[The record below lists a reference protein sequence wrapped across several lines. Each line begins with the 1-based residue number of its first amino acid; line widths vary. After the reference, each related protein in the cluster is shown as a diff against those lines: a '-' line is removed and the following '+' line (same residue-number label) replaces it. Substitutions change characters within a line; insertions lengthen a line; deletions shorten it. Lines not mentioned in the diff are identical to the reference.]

1 MTRAWLLLGLILA
14 FSGTPFRLAEAA
26 SDFARSASGADE
38 AGSIAEVDGGVGDDS
53 GETVRAHLASPPIAE
68 APDGLPTWLAPA
80 APEPVSLQPRA
91 DLTAPRPPGPPGLR
105 LHALIRRFL
114 C

>member
-26 SDFARSASGADE
+26 SDFARSASGVNKV
-38 AGSIAEVDGGVGDDS
+38 GSIAEVDGGVGDDS
-53 GETVRAHLASPPIAE
+53 GETVRANAESPPIAE
-68 APDGLPTWLAPA
+68 APDGLPPWLAPA
-80 APEPVSLQPRA
+80 SHIPVSLQPRA
-91 DLTAPRPPGPPGLR
+91 DLPSSRPPGPLGLR
-105 LHALIRRFL
+105 LHVLIRRFL